1 MGQSSLNCEAKPT
14 TPRDLLSQQLSIYQ
28 WRADPTHNNCV
39 ARVAFKNAYTQ
50 KQEQKFAEFLQ
61 RQDHD
66 NYLEIYKF
74 REEVQDFRKLS
85 GEEVIVFEKYACT
98 LADLH
103 LRLRLEDVLYLLHS
117 LLLGFEELRKIYER
131 IVVEDCCCFVTAE
144 GEVRAW
150 INPNPKSNQ
159 VWGGMQD

>member
-1 MGQSSLNCEAKPT
+1 M
-14 TPRDLLSQQLSIYQ
+14 
-28 WRADPTHNNCV
+28 
-39 ARVAFKNAYTQ
+39 
-50 KQEQKFAEFLQ
+50 
-61 RQDHD
+61 
-66 NYLEIYKF
+66 
-74 REEVQDFRKLS
+74 QDFRKLS
-85 GEEVIVFEKYACT
+85 AEEVIVFEKYACT

-103 LRLRLEDVLYLLHS
+103 GRLRLEDVLYTLHG

-159 VWGGMQD
+159 VWPGVQEELPLEVNIRSILARIVAMAERTAIHTLKADEFFRVANALLSKSAYFPAHSASSTATTPTCAASSTSFATCRTSR

>member
-1 MGQSSLNCEAKPT
+1 MS
-14 TPRDLLSQQLSIYQ
+14 
-28 WRADPTHNNCV
+28 
-39 ARVAFKNAYTQ
+39 FKNAYTQ

-61 RQDHD
+61 RQESD

-74 REEVQDFRKLS
+74 KEEVQDFRKLS

-103 LRLRLEDVLYLLHS
+103 SRLRLEDVLYLLHS

-131 IVVEDCCCFVTAE
+131 IIVEDCCCFVTA
-144 GEVRAW
+144 
-150 INPNPKSNQ
+150 
-159 VWGGMQD
+159 